1 MTKSMKVAD
10 EIRETWSGNGWL
22 VSVDQSDRVHSH
34 TTLWYPVVSYLMTQ
48 TDSLG
53 NTFRPS
59 WAIIFCSFQFK
70 CSWSDNPHRKNLDL
84 PDYVRLQLDHNA
96 SRAFNHNAFRLLTS
110 IMTRSARVL
119 SRTKKASLF
128 VILYFL
134 ELVFSG
140 ILPNISGA
148 KAKQSLDIHSQY
160 LTFIYGS
167 AFSDQHLWAGA

>member
-1 MTKSMKVAD
+1 MSWGLRFLFIGAFRIKVNLRPEWLTIVHYTAD
-10 EIRETWSGNGWL
+10 FGLNYLIL
-22 VSVDQSDRVHSH
+22 
-34 TTLWYPVVSYLMTQ
+34 SYLMTQ